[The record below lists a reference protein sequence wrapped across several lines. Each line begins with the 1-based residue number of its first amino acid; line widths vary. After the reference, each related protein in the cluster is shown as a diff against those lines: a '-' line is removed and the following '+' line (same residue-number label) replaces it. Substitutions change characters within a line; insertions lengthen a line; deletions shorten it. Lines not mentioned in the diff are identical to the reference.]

1 MKLYVQKE
9 NKRIMSEDL
18 MLSDAVK
25 KIEVNPKIIKE
36 LFGGLDENV
45 NAIEELTGAI
55 VLQKEDS
62 IQLTGSNQSV
72 ETAFHVIENLI
83 EMIEKGEF
91 VDRGRVSYVYHLL
104 EDDNSQNMNKILSD
118 VIFVNFKGQPIRCK
132 TAGQKRYVEAMK
144 KNDVVFGIGPA
155 GTGKTYLAM
164 AMAVSAFKK
173 KEIEKIILT
182 RPAVEAGEK
191 LGFLPGDLKMKV
203 DPYLRPL
210 YDALNDLMG
219 YETYTKLIEREAIE
233 IAPLAYMRGRTL
245 NNAYIILDEAQN
257 TTREQMKMLLTRTGV
272 NSKVVVNGDTT
283 QLDLPEGKKSGL
295 IDAAHVLKGIDGI
308 SFVYLTAADVVRH
321 ELVMKIIKAYE
332 KNSAKN
338 RE

>member
-1 MKLYVQKE
+1 MEE
-9 NKRIMSEDL
+9 NNFINKMDI
-18 MLSDAVK
+18 
-25 KIEVNPKIIKE
+25 NPKIMKE
-36 LFGGLDENV
+36 LFGGLDENAR
-45 NAIEELTGAI
+45 AIEDLTG
-55 VLQKEDS
+55 VVMSQKDDFLQLSGAENDVK
-62 IQLTGSNQSV
+62 LTEKVISNLV
-72 ETAFHVIENLI
+72 D
-83 EMIEKGEF
+83 MIEQGEF
-91 VDRGRVSYVYHLL
+91 VDRGRVNYVYNLIK
-104 EDDNSQNMNKILSD
+104 EDSSENMNKILSD

-132 TAGQKRYVEAMK
+132 TAGQRKYVDSMR

-257 TTREQMKMLLTRTGV
+257 TTREQMKMILTRMGT
-272 NSKVVVNGDTT
+272 NSKMVVNGDNT
-283 QLDLPEGKKSGL
+283 QLDLPDGKKSGL
-295 IDAAHVLKGIDGI
+295 VDAAHVLRGIDGI
-308 SFVYLTAADVVRH
+308 GFVYLTAADVVRH

-332 KNSAKN
+332 KQSKG
-338 RE
+338 

>member
-1 MKLYVQKE
+1 MDEDLTLPMDT
-9 NKRIMSEDL
+9 NKR
-18 MLSDAVK
+18 
-25 KIEVNPKIIKE
+25 IEVNPKIIKE

-45 NAIEELTGAI
+45 NAIEELTGVL
-55 VLQKEDS
+55 VLQKDDS
-62 IQLTGSNQSV
+62 VQISGTPEGVDAASR
-72 ETAFHVIENLI
+72 VIENLI
-83 EMIEKGEF
+83 DMIEKGEF
-91 VDRGRVSYVYHLL
+91 VDRGRVNYVYHLL
-104 EDDNSQNMNKILSD
+104 EGDNSQNMNKILSD

-219 YETYTKLIEREAIE
+219 YETYTKLIEREVIE
-233 IAPLAYMRGRTL
+233 IEPLAYMRGRTL

-272 NSKVVVNGDTT
+272 NSKVVVNGDNT

-308 SFVYLTAADVVRH
+308 EFVYLTAADVVRH

-332 KNSAKN
+332 KNDRRNK
-338 RE
+338 E

>member
-1 MKLYVQKE
+1 MDEEITGKNISIDLPGQTTQRLEIDPYV
-9 NKRIMSEDL
+9 M
-18 MLSDAVK
+18 
-25 KIEVNPKIIKE
+25 KE
-36 LFGGLDENV
+36 LFGGLDENA
-45 NAIEELTGAI
+45 NAIEDITGI
-55 VLQKEDS
+55 LMMQKDGYVQLSGNEDDVVLAKK
-62 IQLTGSNQSV
+62 I
-72 ETAFHVIENLI
+72 IENLVQ
-83 EMIEKGEF
+83 MIEKGEF
-91 VDRGRVSYVYHLL
+91 VDRGRVNYVHQLL
-104 EDDNSQNMNKILSD
+104 MSDDERSAENMDSILSD

-144 KNDVVFGIGPA
+144 KNDIVFGIGPA

-219 YETYTKLIEREAIE
+219 YETYTKLIEREVIE

-283 QLDLPEGKKSGL
+283 QLDLPDGKKSGL
-295 IDAAHVLKGIDGI
+295 TDAAYVLKGISGI
-308 SFVYLTAADVVRH
+308 DFVYLTAADVVRH
-321 ELVMKIIKAYE
+321 ELVMKIIRAYE
-332 KNSAKN
+332 KKN

>member
-1 MKLYVQKE
+1 MDEDLTLPMDT
-9 NKRIMSEDL
+9 NKR
-18 MLSDAVK
+18 
-25 KIEVNPKIIKE
+25 IEVNPKIIKE

-45 NAIEELTGAI
+45 NAIEELTG
-55 VLQKEDS
+55 VLVMQKDDS
-62 IQLTGSNQSV
+62 VQISGTPEGVDAASR
-72 ETAFHVIENLI
+72 VIENLI
-83 EMIEKGEF
+83 DMIEKGEF
-91 VDRGRVSYVYHLL
+91 VDRGRVNYVYHLL
-104 EDDNSQNMNKILSD
+104 EGDNSQNMNKILSD

-203 DPYLRPL
+203 EPYLRPL

-219 YETYTKLIEREAIE
+219 YETYTKLIEREVIE

-257 TTREQMKMLLTRTGV
+257 TTHEQMKMLLTRTGV
-272 NSKVVVNGDTT
+272 NSKVVVNGDNT

-308 SFVYLTAADVVRH
+308 EFVYLTAADVVRH

-332 KNSAKN
+332 KNDRRNK
-338 RE
+338 E

>member
-1 MKLYVQKE
+1 MNEEQTL
-9 NKRIMSEDL
+9 IG
-18 MLSDAVK
+18 AVK
-25 KIEVNPKIIKE
+25 KIEAAPQIIKE

-45 NAIEELTGAI
+45 KTIEALTGAL

-62 IQLTGSNQSV
+62 IQLTGSEKSV
-72 ETAFHVIENLI
+72 ETAYAVVENLI
-83 EMIEKGEF
+83 GMIEKGEF
-91 VDRGRVSYVYHLL
+91 VDRGRVNYVYHLL
-104 EDDNSQNMNKILSD
+104 EGDSSQSMNSILSD

-132 TAGQKRYVEAMK
+132 TAGQKRYVDAMK

-283 QLDLPEGKKSGL
+283 QLDLPEGKSSGL
-295 IDAAHVLKGIDGI
+295 TDAAHVLKGIDGI

-332 KNSAKN
+332 KNSARGK
-338 RE
+338 

>member
-1 MKLYVQKE
+1 MDEDLTLPMDT
-9 NKRIMSEDL
+9 NKR
-18 MLSDAVK
+18 
-25 KIEVNPKIIKE
+25 IEVNPKIIKE

-45 NAIEELTGAI
+45 NAIEELTGVL
-55 VLQKEDS
+55 VLQKDDS
-62 IQLTGSNQSV
+62 VQISGTPEGVDAASR
-72 ETAFHVIENLI
+72 VIENLI
-83 EMIEKGEF
+83 DMIEKGEF
-91 VDRGRVSYVYHLL
+91 VDRGRVNYVYHLL
-104 EDDNSQNMNKILSD
+104 EGDNSQNMNKILSD

-219 YETYTKLIEREAIE
+219 YETYTKLIEREVIE

-272 NSKVVVNGDTT
+272 NSKVVVNGDNT

-308 SFVYLTAADVVRH
+308 
-321 ELVMKIIKAYE
+321 
-332 KNSAKN
+332 
-338 RE
+338 

>member
-45 NAIEELTGAI
+45 NAIEELTGAL

-62 IQLTGSNQSV
+62 IQLTGSSESV
-72 ETAFHVIENLI
+72 ESAFNVVENLI

-91 VDRGRVSYVYHLL
+91 IDRGRVSYVYHLL
-104 EDDNSQNMNKILSD
+104 EGDNSQNMNKILSD

-295 IDAAHVLKGIDGI
+295 TDAAHVLKGIDGI
-308 SFVYLTAADVVRH
+308 GFVYLTAADVVRH

>member
-1 MKLYVQKE
+1 
-9 NKRIMSEDL
+9 MSEDL

-45 NAIEELTGAI
+45 NAIEELTGAL

-62 IQLTGSNQSV
+62 IQLTGSSESV
-72 ETAFHVIENLI
+72 ESAFHVVENLI

-104 EDDNSQNMNKILSD
+104 EGDNSQNMNKILSD

-295 IDAAHVLKGIDGI
+295 TDAAHVLKGIDGI
-308 SFVYLTAADVVRH
+308 GFVYLTAADVVRH

>member
-9 NKRIMSEDL
+9 NKGIMSEDL

-45 NAIEELTGAI
+45 NAIEELTGAL

-62 IQLTGSNQSV
+62 IQLTGSSESV
-72 ETAFHVIENLI
+72 ESAFHVVENLI

-104 EDDNSQNMNKILSD
+104 EGDNSQNMNKILSD

-295 IDAAHVLKGIDGI
+295 TDAAHVLKGIDGI
-308 SFVYLTAADVVRH
+308 GFVYLTAADVVRH

>member
-45 NAIEELTGAI
+45 NAIEELTGAL

-62 IQLTGSNQSV
+62 IQLTGSSESV
-72 ETAFHVIENLI
+72 ESAFHVVENLI

-104 EDDNSQNMNKILSD
+104 EGDNSQNMNKILSD

-295 IDAAHVLKGIDGI
+295 TDAAHVLKGIDGI
-308 SFVYLTAADVVRH
+308 GFVYLTAADVVRH